1 MAVSPN
7 QCEIATCFA
16 VQLHESPEPIDTT
29 NVPALPIFDDFML
42 YETETMHEGCAR
54 HALRLGFF
62 VDANAAEHVVR
73 YVRRSFAAASVVAVD
88 EIERAQVSDADP
100 DLPQGFEDTEEIT
113 ASDADEAVRRTLSGE
128 QLAHSP

>member
-7 QCEIATCFA
+7 ESEVAACFA
-16 VQLHESPEPIDTT
+16 VQLQESAEPIDTA
-29 NVPALPIFDDFML
+29 NLPALPIFQHFAL
-42 YETETMHEGCAR
+42 YETETLQEGHAL

-88 EIERAQVSDADP
+88 EIERMEASDIDPALPEDSEDP
-100 DLPQGFEDTEEIT
+100 DEII
-113 ASDADEAVRRTLSGE
+113 ASDSDEAVGRILPGE

>member
-7 QCEIATCFA
+7 ESEVATCFA
-16 VQLHESPEPIDTT
+16 VQLQESAEPIDVA
-29 NVPALPIFDDFML
+29 NLPALPIFEHFAL
-42 YETETMHEGCAR
+42 YETETMHEGHAL

-62 VDANAAEHVVR
+62 VDATAAEHVVR

-88 EIERAQVSDADP
+88 EIERMEACDTDSALREDSEDSD
-100 DLPQGFEDTEEIT
+100 EII
-113 ASDADEAVRRTLSGE
+113 ANDSDEAVGRTLPEE